1 MFATD
6 RRAASTANILHQA
19 TIRGRRP
26 QVLLPN
32 AQTSS
37 PLTWWRTREPWSFI
51 DRRAGSSQLLTQV
64 RTLPICDPDWRT
76 AAHGDASAAI
86 AVAIRQMQK
95 HVISAPEIDFALAA
109 VLACALVGADSDEAA
124 PLIRFDRA
132 PGFRDD
138 LAPGPRLCWRIFVI
152 PSRVVSSFP
161 GLLSSQTVAGKIDAM
176 RVMHE
181 AVEDRV
187 GVSWIANDLV
197 PG

>member
-6 RRAASTANILHQA
+6 RRTASTANILHQA

-109 VLACALVGADSDEAA
+109 VLACALVGDVTC
-124 PLIRFDRA
+124 PV
-132 PGFRDD
+132 
-138 LAPGPRLCWRIFVI
+138 VI
-152 PSRVVSSFP
+152 SSA
-161 GLLSSQTVAGKIDAM
+161 LRRRSKIDPICGRLIEPWLRAKF
-176 RVMHE
+176 
-181 AVEDRV
+181 
-187 GVSWIANDLV
+187 SV
-197 PG
+197 PSSV